1 MKKSV
6 LLMFFMFAAVIYP
19 QEINQKPDNGKTV
32 RDTSGRNAM
41 VLTLNSAI
49 SMALERNKD
58 ILISNEDV
66 KKSEAQ
72 ISEAYGNA
80 YPQVT
85 AEAGYT
91 RNLELP
97 KMIFAGQTFTIGSD
111 NSYSANLTLS
121 QVLFSAK
128 VNTAIKIAKEYK
140 NYTGYNA
147 QTVREDVVLE
157 VKKAFYSVLLT
168 QRLVEVSREG
178 LRLAK
183 ANYDNLSQLYKQGSA
198 SEFDLLR
205 AEVQVANT
213 EPTVSK
219 AENSYELAKNAL
231 RNLLSISLDRDI
243 DLVGSLEMEELSANV
258 IEDESRE
265 ALRRNSALLGLESYE
280 RILDKNVL
288 IEKADYYPTLAAFG
302 TVQYQ
307 AQDNTFDVGD
317 YNWIRS
323 TMVGLNVSIP
333 IFSGMQTKYRVQQAQ
348 IDKQKVVLNRQKLE
362 EGIKIQLE
370 ESRLRMSEARS
381 RVMAQSRSVEQA
393 ERAQGIAE
401 VRYKSGLGTQLEL
414 IDAQVAL
421 TSTRINKA
429 QAIYDYLIA
438 RSDWERQS
446 GYTK

>member
-19 QEINQKPDNGKTV
+19 QEVNQKPDNGKTV
-32 RDTSGRNAM
+32 GDTSGRNAM

-147 QTVREDVVLE
+147 QTVKEDVILE

-258 IEDESRE
+258 IEEESRE

-280 RILDKNVL
+280 RILDKNVQ

-317 YNWIRS
+317 YEWIRS
-323 TMVGLNVSIP
+323 TMVGLNISIP

-438 RSDWERQS
+438 KSDWERQS